1 MHSLKLLKINLTMG
15 AVMIIC
21 QLVGIHGEHKINVL
35 PNSYCL
41 LEAHNETHTKSFV
54 IENKPEIA
62 NSLAV
67 TIYGST
73 NRSCDLQID
82 GLSSFKVAHVAGKM
96 RGMDYIYLENIGPL
110 KCSNRFLV
118 FMGPLES
125 CEVYSGNNTVQLHF
139 RGDIAVYVHVQYIVM
154 KEKQPPGCPEYGNQ
168 VTAGALEGQ
177 ASNCKQVKEFGSVV
191 HCVRTNHRWWV
202 FNELGGW
209 WEQKSKPSLG
219 CDVQCPDNCLC
230 MLTDRQVVYNCSQNI
245 QDFGKISS
253 GFLLFPSDIS
263 LLDLSKNGIS
273 TLTVMTFTNI
283 GTDIRYLDLSS
294 NFLTILPPGS
304 LDYLYSIFYLDLEG
318 NSLAT
323 LDTELFVNLHNLAFL
338 DLQFNAL
345 VTLDVGVFAGLHSL
359 TYLSLSDN
367 TLVTLDVGV
376 FASLHSLTH
385 LYLRNNALVTLDVA
399 VFANLHSLA
408 LLYLSINS
416 LVTLDVGVFSKL
428 HSLTDLFL
436 SDNSLVTLDVGV
448 FTNLHNL
455 TRLSLSDN
463 SLVTL
468 DVGVFANLH
477 SLTDLSLSDNSL
489 VTLDVGV
496 FTNLHNLTRLSL
508 SENSLVTLDVG
519 VFSKLHSLTD
529 LFLSDNSLVTL
540 DVGVFTNLHN
550 LTRLSLSDNSLVT
563 LDVGMFANLHS
574 LTDLSLSHNSL
585 VTLDVGVFTNLH
597 NLTHLSLSGN
607 SLVTLDVW
615 VFANLHSLTILFLH
629 SNSLVTLDADV
640 FAHLHNLIELTLD
653 SNALVTLDVGMFANL
668 HSLTYLHLDSNSLVT
683 LEVGVFA
690 NLRSLTELFLHYNEL
705 VTLDEG
711 VFANLHSLTYL
722 FLSDNTLV
730 TLDAGVFANLYNLI
744 SLNLNQNA
752 LVTLETLIFI
762 NLHKLEYLFLEGNEL
777 VALDHMIFHELVEL
791 RYLYISKN
799 KISHLEDGTFSNLF
813 LLGSLS
819 VAFNRLIFL
828 PFNIFEDLHSLVLL
842 DLSGNRLQKIPQ
854 IGHMTLL
861 NKIDLSA
868 NPLTK
873 ITKNMFFG
881 VKITSSIFVDQPEVC
896 ICYLNGSDTCFNTI
910 KPSPYLTCNHL
921 LSFTA
926 LTVFIWIIGCSA
938 IFGNI
943 FVVWWKQFKQRA
955 ENKVQ
960 SLLLSNL
967 AMSDLLMGIY
977 MIIIASAD
985 IHYGQY
991 FPMNAESWR
1000 SSVLCRVAGT
1010 LAITSSEAS
1019 VLFVT
1024 FISIDR
1030 CITIKFPYSI
1040 HKFGV
1045 KSTRLISALVWAFS
1059 LAFGLTASIL
1069 AGRNS
1074 DFYDNSH
1081 VCIGL
1086 PLAQVIYHKTQTIE
1100 AANIVW
1106 WEDAKTV
1113 EIIESSDQ
1121 SPGLYFSVA
1130 VFIAF
1135 NMFCFLLI
1143 LACYIGLIRAVSKT
1157 SRQAFRQREMA
1168 EEIRM
1173 TLKVSAIVF
1182 TDFFCWFP
1190 ICLMGALVQIGLI
1203 ELPNSVFAWAVTFIL
1218 PINSAINPFLYTI
1231 ATVITDRCSRRT
1243 PNPAHNPQK
1252 SKAP

>member
-15 AVMIIC
+15 AVMVIC
-21 QLVGIHGEHKINVL
+21 QLVGTHGELKITVL
-35 PNSYCL
+35 PDSFCL
-41 LEAHNETHTKSFV
+41 LEARNETHTKSFV
-54 IENKPEIA
+54 IENKTEIA
-62 NSLAV
+62 NSLTV

-82 GLSSFKVAHVAGKM
+82 GLSSFKVAHVAGNM

-110 KCSNRFLV
+110 KCFNRFLV
-118 FMGPLES
+118 LMGPLES
-125 CEVYSGNNTVQLHF
+125 CKVYSGNNTVQLHF
-139 RGDIAVYVHVQYIVM
+139 RGDIAVYVHVQYIMM
-154 KEKQPPGCPEYGNQ
+154 KKKQPPGCPEYGNQ
-168 VTAGALEGQ
+168 VTVGAHEGQ
-177 ASNCKQVKEFGSVV
+177 ASNCKQVKGFGSVV

-209 WEQKSKPSLG
+209 WEQKSKPSSG

-273 TLTVMTFTNI
+273 TLTVVTFMNI

-304 LDYLYSIFYLDLEG
+304 LDYLYSIIYLDLEG

-359 TYLSLSDN
+359 TYLYLSDN
-367 TLVTLDVGV
+367 ALVTLDVGV
-376 FASLHSLTH
+376 FANLHSLTY
-385 LYLRNNALVTLDVA
+385 LYLSDNALVTLDVG
-399 VFANLHSLA
+399 VFANLHSLTR
-408 LLYLSINS
+408 LYLSGNSMVTLDVGVFANLHSLTRLYLSFNS
-416 LVTLDVGVFSKL
+416 LVTLDVGVFSNL
-428 HSLTDLFL
+428 HSLTHLYL
-436 SDNSLVTLDVGV
+436 SSNSLVILDAGV
-448 FTNLHNL
+448 FADLHNL

-468 DVGVFANLH
+468 DVRVL
-477 SLTDLSLSDNSL
+477 
-489 VTLDVGV
+489 
-496 FTNLHNLTRLSL
+496 
-508 SENSLVTLDVG
+508 
-519 VFSKLHSLTD
+519 
-529 LFLSDNSLVTL
+529 
-540 DVGVFTNLHN
+540 
-550 LTRLSLSDNSLVT
+550 
-563 LDVGMFANLHS
+563 ANLHS

-585 VTLDVGVFTNLH
+585 VTLDVGVFTNLQK
-597 NLTHLSLSGN
+597 LTHLSLSGN
-607 SLVTLDVW
+607 SLFTLDVR
-615 VFANLHSLTILFLH
+615 VFANLHSLTTLFLH

-640 FAHLHNLIELTLD
+640 FAHLHNLTELSLD
-653 SNALVTLDVGMFANL
+653 SNALVTLDVGMFANLHSLTYLHLDSNSLVILEVGVFANL

-722 FLSDNTLV
+722 FLSDNALV

-762 NLHKLEYLFLEGNEL
+762 HLDKLEYLFLEGNEL

-799 KISHLEDGTFSNLF
+799 EISHLEDGTFSNLF
-813 LLGSLS
+813 LLESLS
-819 VAFNRLIFL
+819 VAFNRLTFL

-861 NKIDLSA
+861 NKIDLSG

-873 ITKNMFFG
+873 ITKNMLSG

-910 KPSPYLTCNHL
+910 KPSPYLTCNNL
-921 LSFTA
+921 LSFKA
-926 LTVFIWIIGCSA
+926 FTVFIWIIGCSA

-1040 HKFGV
+1040 HKFGE

-1086 PLAQVIYHKTQTIE
+1086 PLTQVIYHKTQTIE

-1113 EIIESSDQ
+1113 EVIESSDQ

-1143 LACYIGLIRAVSKT
+1143 LTCYIGLIRAVSKT
-1157 SRQAFRQREMA
+1157 SREAFRQREMA
-1168 EEIRM
+1168 EEVRM
-1173 TLKVSAIVF
+1173 TLKVSAIVL

-1190 ICLMGALVQIGLI
+1190 ICLMGALVQIGFPTRYL
-1203 ELPNSVFAWAVTFIL
+1203 
-1218 PINSAINPFLYTI
+1218 
-1231 ATVITDRCSRRT
+1231 
-1243 PNPAHNPQK
+1243 HGQ
-1252 SKAP
+1252 